1 MSVSSILDNHDYI
14 QAHYNDYRNIIVLI
28 FV

>member
-1 MSVSSILDNHDYI
+1 MSVSSILDNHDFI
-14 QAHYNDYRNIIVLI
+14 QTHYNDYRNIIILI